1 MKVAILSSASG
12 GGAGIAAYRI
22 YEAIKEHQSEKCDVD
37 FIDMNLIG
45 RVSDSVSPPQSAT
58 NGVKSNTHY
67 TADFASSTRE
77 HVVRML
83 SQYDVLNIHWCS
95 YLLSISEIHA
105 LAKRGVK
112 IIFTLHDFY
121 YLTGGCHYPT
131 TCKQYLK
138 TCTLCPQVD
147 VAKMSQK
154 DVEAAHKLKR
164 EIFNYD
170 NVKLVA
176 PSDYIVNKA
185 VESQIVPRQ
194 RAFTIRN
201 AYSPVHG
208 KQKIPRKDSK
218 INLLIIADSFFE
230 IRKQL
235 QLAVDGL
242 KEFATVDSKIAR
254 NFILHLVGRL
264 DNEVVLQLKPFEYE
278 IINHGHISDHDEI
291 VDVYCQCD
299 YLLTPSLDDNWPNI
313 LVESASYGVIP
324 IVGPGHGCEEFVNR
338 FGAGKVFKSYDAKS
352 IRISLNEL
360 LNINGDTQEYSQK
373 VSFSHNTKEISEKYL
388 SLF

>member
-37 FIDMNLIG
+37 FIDMNLLG

-58 NGVKSNTHY
+58 NGVNSNTHY
-67 TADFASSTRE
+67 TADFASSIRE
-77 HVVRML
+77 HVVSVL
-83 SQYDVLNIHWCS
+83 SQYDALNIHWCS

-105 LAKRGVK
+105 LAKRGVQ
-112 IIFTLHDFY
+112 IVFTLHDFY

-154 DVEAAHKLKR
+154 DVEAAHNLKR
-164 EIFNYD
+164 EIFAYD

-176 PSDYIVNKA
+176 PSEYIVDKA
-185 VESQIVPRQ
+185 VSSQIVPRE

-201 AYSPVHG
+201 AYEPEDG
-208 KQKIPRKDSK
+208 KQKKVRSDSK
-218 INLLIIADSFFE
+218 LHLLIIADSFFE

-242 KEFATVDSKIAR
+242 KELATTNQSAAR
-254 NFILHLVGRL
+254 NFVIHLVGRL
-264 DNEVVLQLKPFEYE
+264 DNEVVSQLRPFNYE
-278 IINHGHISDHDEI
+278 IINHGHISNHSEI
-291 VDVYCQCD
+291 VDVYCECD

-313 LVESASYGVIP
+313 LVESSAYGVIP
-324 IVGPGHGCEEFVNR
+324 IVGPGHGCEEFVR
-338 FGAGKVFKSYDAKS
+338 CFKLGVVFQDYTKGAISQALNKLPLLESSYVSLVQS
-352 IRISLNEL
+352 IHSPL
-360 LNINGDTQEYSQK
+360 S
-373 VSFSHNTKEISEKYL
+373 ISESYL
-388 SLF
+388 SIFK